1 MNKIL
6 IIVMVVFCLF
16 ACSDNKQY
24 NIHCNYDV
32 CYPDTTITYD
42 TIFQCDY
49 GYSEDTTLYV
59 AIGSSRGSNYI
70 FINPGRNYRMSTTA
84 PIRLNSY
91 NIIK

>member
-1 MNKIL
+1 MRKL
-6 IIVMVVFCLF
+6 IVIIFACLCLF

-42 TIFQCDY
+42 TIFQCYY
-49 GYSEDTTLYV
+49 GHDEDTSLYV

-70 FINPGRNYRMSTTA
+70 FINPGCNYKMCTTA

-91 NIIK
+91 NIVK